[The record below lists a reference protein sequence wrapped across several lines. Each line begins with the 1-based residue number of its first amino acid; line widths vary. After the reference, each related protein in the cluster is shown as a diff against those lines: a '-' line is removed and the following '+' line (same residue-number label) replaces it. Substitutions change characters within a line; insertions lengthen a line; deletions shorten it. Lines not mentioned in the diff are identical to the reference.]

1 MTNNYQPTRS
11 RGIYKTESG
20 TYRVRKMMNGR
31 KISRNFSKFKDA
43 LTFKKSLNGTI

>member
-1 MTNNYQPTRS
+1 MQTSYKPTRS
-11 RGIYKTESG
+11 RGIYKTNVG